1 MTGKVYMENEHLL
14 KVGEVAAL
22 LRVTPSWIY
31 ANADFLGAYR
41 IGKYLRFSR
50 EEVFKRLKNER
61 VPTLGSQPNDSRQSP

>member
-1 MTGKVYMENEHLL
+1 MESEYLL

-22 LRVTPSWIY
+22 LRVTPSWVY
-31 ANADFLGAYR
+31 ANAGFLGAYR

-50 EEVFKRLKNER
+50 EEVFNRLKNGR